1 MSWHT
6 VLQDAS
12 FKGAHFEVEAID
24 EENGKALAAHER
36 PFVQG
41 VDLEDM
47 GNMGRQVQISAVFW
61 GKGYAGRLKTLLEAL
76 ETPGAGVLVHPV
88 WGRMT
93 NMMAASW
100 RYRHEADNVD
110 YAALD
115 MTFREATES
124 QPIFVFENAFL
135 MRLEQLI
142 QLIDT
147 YREAAFG
154 LIDALLAVDGG
165 VSDLWGSALGIWG
178 AGYGVFRAV
187 AELFALDIAWPGG
200 GAYASAGFAADMA
213 AAQRVLADAV
223 QAGLRA
229 EAGLA
234 VAASADAA
242 AGRADG
248 LAVQAGGLG
257 ARARF
262 DAAALKVDEL
272 LALPRDLLSGKGETA
287 GWQGRRLQKI
297 TAANMQ
303 PVAQALRLLALAALA
318 EVAAEL
324 VEAEGEVMSA
334 PDLMHINRVMRRRVQ
349 AEIDLLR
356 EVQAQ
361 ARQGGSG
368 AAGAVYSS
376 SHAVAEALRDT
387 AQHTNALIVAAINQ
401 KPPLIVRPA
410 PLTGTMHQ
418 IAHAFYGDWR
428 RADELIRLN
437 PHIVHPAFVALGE
450 WVNGYA
456 K

>member
-1 MSWHT
+1 M
-6 VLQDAS
+6 
-12 FKGAHFEVEAID
+12 
-24 EENGKALAAHER
+24 
-36 PFVQG
+36 
-41 VDLEDM
+41 
-47 GNMGRQVQISAVFW
+47 
-61 GKGYAGRLKTLLEAL
+61 
-76 ETPGAGVLVHPV
+76 
-88 WGRMT
+88 
-93 NMMAASW
+93 
-100 RYRHEADNVD
+100 
-110 YAALD
+110 
-115 MTFREATES
+115 
-124 QPIFVFENAFL
+124 
-135 MRLEQLI
+135 
-142 QLIDT
+142 
-147 YREAAFG
+147 
-154 LIDALLAVDGG
+154 
-165 VSDLWGSALGIWG
+165 
-178 AGYGVFRAV
+178 
-187 AELFALDIAWPGG
+187 
-200 GAYASAGFAADMA
+200 
-213 AAQRVLADAV
+213 
-223 QAGLRA
+223 
-229 EAGLA
+229 
-234 VAASADAA
+234 
-242 AGRADG
+242 
-248 LAVQAGGLG
+248 QAGGLG

-287 GWQGRRLQKI
+287 GWQGRRLQKT

-303 PVAQALRLLALAALA
+303 PVAQALRLLALSALA
-318 EVAAEL
+318 VTAADV

>member
-6 VLQDAS
+6 VLQAAS
-12 FKGAHFEVEAID
+12 YKGAGFEVGQV
-24 EENGKALAAHER
+24 EEDNGKALAEHAR

-47 GNMGRQVQISAVFW
+47 GNTGRQVQISAVFW
-61 GKGYAGRLKTLLEAL
+61 GRGYAGRLKALLDKL
-76 ETPGAGVLVHPV
+76 EEPGAGVLVHPV
-88 WGRMT
+88 WGRMP
-93 NMMAASW
+93 NMMPAGW
-100 RYRHEADNVD
+100 RYRHEADYVD
-110 YAALD
+110 YAAVD
-115 MTFREATES
+115 ITFREATEA

-135 MRLEQLI
+135 MRLEELI
-142 QLIDT
+142 QLLDT

-154 LIDALLAVDGG
+154 FIDSLLAVDGG

-178 AGYGVFRAV
+178 AAHGVFRAV
-187 AELFALDIAWPGG
+187 AELFVLDVGWPRG
-200 GAYASAGFAADMA
+200 GAYASASFAADMA
-213 AAQRVLADAV
+213 AAQRVLADTVA
-223 QAGLRA
+223 AGLRA

-234 VAASADAA
+234 SSAADAGSLA
-242 AGRADG
+242 A
-248 LAVQAGGLG
+248 QTGGLG

-262 DAAALKVDEL
+262 DAAAAKVDEL
-272 LALPRDLLSGKGETA
+272 QALPRDLLSGRGETA
-287 GWQGRRLQKI
+287 GRQGRRLQKI

-318 EVAAEL
+318 GVAAEL
-324 VEAEGEVMSA
+324 VEAEGEAMSA
-334 PDLMHINRVMRRRVQ
+334 PDLMHINRAVRRRVQ

-356 EVQAQ
+356 GVQAR
-361 ARQGGSG
+361 ARISGSST
-368 AAGAVYSS
+368 AGAVYGS
-376 SHAVAEALRDT
+376 SHAVAETLRDT
-387 AQHTNALIVAAINQ
+387 ARHTNALVVAAINQ

-418 IAHAFYGDWR
+418 IAHEFYGDLN

-437 PHIVHPAFVALGE
+437 PHIVHPAFVVRGE